1 MEIPTLSR
9 TGFFQK
15 LDINLSHL
23 GIPLGHLMLVMALGS
38 QTDQMEKETGQNKVN
53 EHLDVSEHLE
63 V

>member
-1 MEIPTLSR
+1 
-9 TGFFQK
+9 
-15 LDINLSHL
+15 
-23 GIPLGHLMLVMALGS
+23 MLVMALGS